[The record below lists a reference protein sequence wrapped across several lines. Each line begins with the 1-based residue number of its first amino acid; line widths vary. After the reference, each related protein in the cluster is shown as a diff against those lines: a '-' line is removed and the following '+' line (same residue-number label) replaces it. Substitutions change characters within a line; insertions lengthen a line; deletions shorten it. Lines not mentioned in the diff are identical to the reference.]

1 MMMGSYRAVGVGLE
15 LLRVLGQHHY
25 QRIQN
30 VLARVIL
37 VLLNRLED
45 VVRVGDPGEIG
56 GVLGRD
62 GAQRHGIFGTFGAV
76 FMQQAPIRICI

>member
-1 MMMGSYRAVGVGLE
+1 MVKKFLLYRFPYKCMMMGSYRAVGVGLE
-15 LLRVLGQHHY
+15 LLRVLGQYHY

-30 VLARVIL
+30 VLARVLL

-56 GVLGRD
+56 GVLGRY
-62 GAQRHGIFGTFGAV
+62 GAQRHG
-76 FMQQAPIRICI
+76 MQ